1 MTIRWK
7 AIENRIPVFLV
18 SNNGKSVLI
27 NALGAN
33 ISEQLGLF
41 EKGGLSHTIFL
52 KHRFSLYR
60 EYTWLV
66 HITFALLSTVAI
78 ILGHKKG
85 QIFQKNWQQ

>member
-7 AIENRIPVFLV
+7 AIEHRIPVFLV
-18 SNNGKSVLI
+18 SNNGKSVFI

-33 ISEQLGLF
+33 ISERLGLF
-41 EKGGLSHTIFL
+41 EKGSLSHTIFL
-52 KHRFSLYR
+52 KHHFSLYR

-66 HITFALLSTVAI
+66 HITFALVLMLAI
-78 ILGHKKG
+78 ILGHNKG